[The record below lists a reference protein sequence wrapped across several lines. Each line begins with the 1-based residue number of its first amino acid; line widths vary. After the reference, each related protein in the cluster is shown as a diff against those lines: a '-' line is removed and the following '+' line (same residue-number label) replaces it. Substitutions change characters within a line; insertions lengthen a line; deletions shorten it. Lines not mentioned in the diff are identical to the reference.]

1 MQRIILSVVLAFFC
15 GSVAAEWTLL
25 MSDTV
30 RTEAPGTVAGRGT
43 KVFIDKN
50 SITREGTRATMY
62 TLTDYESP
70 LMVGG
75 KRQLSTKSLDEYDCE
90 NRKYRTLAYY
100 WYSRHQAK
108 GDLVYDDT
116 APGRMLPV
124 IDGSTIED
132 AWKIACGK

>member
-1 MQRIILSVVLAFFC
+1 MQRIILSLMLAFFC

-25 MSDTV
+25 APDTA
-30 RTEAPGTVAGRGT
+30 RAESVAGRGT
-43 KVFIDKN
+43 KVFINKD

-62 TLTDYESP
+62 TLKDYESP

-75 KRQLSTKSLDEYDCE
+75 KRQMSTKQLDEYDCE
-90 NRKYRTLAYY
+90 NKKYRTLAYY

-116 APGRMLPV
+116 APGRMLPI
-124 IDGSTIED
+124 IDDSTIEER
-132 AWKIACGK
+132 WKIACGK